1 MYILTR
7 SADGLRIVGDFIS
20 PDVLSN
26 YTNCAYYDWKKQE
39 IVYVGKFTNKEK
51 KEITKRLEIDKL

>member
-7 SADGLRIVGDFIS
+7 SIDGKRIVGDFIS
-20 PDVLSN
+20 PDQLSN

-39 IVYVGKFTNKEK
+39 IIYIGKFTKKEK
-51 KEITKRLEIDKL
+51 REIIKRLEINSL